1 MTLNPSP
8 ITTIT
13 TPSST
18 HTRRRPTCIKNS
30 PVSNTIN
37 NNNNSTNITNSSSS
51 SITRSRKLR
60 ARSVTRPELSEGIH
74 QDWDQDNLH
83 QVCIAVTKDIIPS
96 QFCPYSAQAT
106 TSTRRSR
113 HRARSLPLCSS
124 RRLSRCSRRRRS
136 RRRRRG
142 WWTPSSGTSP
152 SSSPN
157 CCSSCHS
164 SSGQQI

>member
-8 ITTIT
+8 STTIT
-13 TPSST
+13 TPSSI
-18 HTRRRPTCIKNS
+18 HTRRRPTCTKNS
-30 PVSNTIN
+30 PGSSTIN
-37 NNNNSTNITNSSSS
+37 NNNNNNNSNSSSS

-83 QVCIAVTKDIIPS
+83 QVCIAVTKDNIPS

-113 HRARSLPLCSS
+113 HRARSLPRCSSS
-124 RRLSRCSRRRRS
+124 RRPRS